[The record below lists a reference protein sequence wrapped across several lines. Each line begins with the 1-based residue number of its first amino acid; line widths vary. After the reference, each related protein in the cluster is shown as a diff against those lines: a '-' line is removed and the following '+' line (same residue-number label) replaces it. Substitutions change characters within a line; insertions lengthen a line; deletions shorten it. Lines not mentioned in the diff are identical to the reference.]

1 MTMSFDVD
9 ERAAAWASGSGEA
22 RREGL
27 GARLMAG
34 VSVPDSPLIT
44 EVLEYAQKLYEPY
57 LFNHAVRSWLFAAK
71 IGQLKGIDCDLEVV
85 ATGTILHDI
94 GLTAGVSGSNR
105 FEVNGAAAA
114 LSFVKERGLSDRR
127 AQLIWDLVALNS
139 TPSIALHKEAE
150 VALGTMGIGLDYGGF
165 GFELIPSADMTDIL
179 SAFPRLRMKDKFAET
194 CCRLVTA
201 RPETSS
207 DNFLRDFGE
216 RFVPG
221 YSPVSA
227 VDLLMNAPFEE

>member
-1 MTMSFDVD
+1 
-9 ERAAAWASGSGEA
+9 
-22 RREGL
+22 
-27 GARLMAG
+27 MAG

-44 EVLEYAQKLYEPY
+44 EVLEYATKLYEPY
-57 LFNHAVRSWLFAAK
+57 LLNHAMRSWLFAAR
-71 IGQLKGIDCDLEVV
+71 IGQLKAIDCDPEVV
-85 ATGTILHDI
+85 AAGTILHDI
-94 GLTAGVSGSNR
+94 GLAAGVSGSNR

-114 LSFVKERGLSDRR
+114 LSFVRERGVSNRR

-139 TPSIALHKEAE
+139 TPSIALYKEAE

-165 GFELIPSADMTDIL
+165 GFDLIPSAEMTSIL
-179 SAFPRLRMKDKFAET
+179 QAFPRLEMKTRFAET

-201 RPETSS
+201 KPETSS

-221 YSPVSA
+221 YKPVST